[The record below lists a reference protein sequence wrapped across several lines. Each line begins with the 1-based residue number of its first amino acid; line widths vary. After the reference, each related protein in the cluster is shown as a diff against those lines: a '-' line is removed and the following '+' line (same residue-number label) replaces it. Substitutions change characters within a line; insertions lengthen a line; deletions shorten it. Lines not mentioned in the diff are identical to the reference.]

1 MALEFLLRGMKR
13 FWNEIVVLVAQL
25 CEQAKNNGIVHF
37 ERMNLMVFNYI
48 SIKKKKKKL
57 TVSVQS
63 VPRLFTI

>member
-37 ERMNLMVFNYI
+37 ERMNLMVC
-48 SIKKKKKKL
+48 
-57 TVSVQS
+57 
-63 VPRLFTI
+63 